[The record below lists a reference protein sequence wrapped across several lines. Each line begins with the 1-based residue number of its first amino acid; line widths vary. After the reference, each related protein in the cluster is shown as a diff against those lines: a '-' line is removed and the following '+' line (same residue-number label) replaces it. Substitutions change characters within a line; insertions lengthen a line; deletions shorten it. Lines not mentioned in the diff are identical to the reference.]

1 MVVIYQGQS
10 PYDLITSERVY
21 LSTLVSLMS
30 KFLTHELWETN
41 TNHNNIFLPE
51 SLEGRIK
58 NSYHSEVQSSHFLK
72 DDQEL

>member
-51 SLEGRIK
+51 SLEGRI
-58 NSYHSEVQSSHFLK
+58 
-72 DDQEL
+72 